1 MGDGTVK
8 KALVLLANGCEEM
21 EAVTTI
27 DILRRGGI
35 DVTVA
40 GVTGNVVTA
49 SRGVKLV
56 PDLSLDEALKHGPW
70 DMVVMPGGM
79 DGTRALTE
87 DQRVQSLLRETH
99 AGGRV
104 VAAICA
110 APMALERAGLLKGR
124 RFTAYPGVLKVDAGG
139 GTYTGTRVEID
150 GNVVTSRG
158 PGTAVDF
165 ALALVELAAGKAMRD
180 KVRQSLVAD

>member
-1 MGDGTVK
+1 MK

-27 DILRRGGI
+27 DILRRGGVE
-35 DVTVA
+35 VTVA
-40 GVTGNVVTA
+40 GVTDGVITA

-56 PDLSLDEALKHGPW
+56 PDVPLNDALRQGPW

-87 DQRVQSLLRETH
+87 DQRVQALLKETH
-99 AGGRV
+99 GSGRIL
-104 VAAICA
+104 AAICA

-139 GTYTGTRVEID
+139 GTYTGKRVEVD

-165 ALALVELAAGKAMRD
+165 ALNLVELAAGKAIRE

>member
-1 MGDGTVK
+1 MK

-21 EAVTTI
+21 EAVTTV
-27 DILRRGGI
+27 DILRRGGVE
-35 DVTVA
+35 VTVA
-40 GVTGNVVTA
+40 GVTDGVITA
-49 SRGVKLV
+49 SRGVRLM
-56 PDLSLDEALKHGPW
+56 PDIPLNEALKQGPW

-87 DQRVQSLLRETH
+87 DRRVQILLKETH
-99 AGGRV
+99 DSGRL

-110 APMALERAGLLKGR
+110 APMALERAGLLKDR

-139 GTYTGTRVEID
+139 GTYTGSRVEID
-150 GNVVTSRG
+150 GQVVTSRG

-165 ALALVELAAGKAMRD
+165 ALTLVELAAGKVVRE

>member
-1 MGDGTVK
+1 MK

-27 DILRRGGI
+27 DILRRGGVE
-35 DVTVA
+35 VTVA
-40 GVTGNVVTA
+40 GLSPGTVNA
-49 SRGVKLV
+49 SRGVRLV
-56 PDLSLDEALKHGPW
+56 PDLPLDEALGKGPW
-70 DMVVMPGGM
+70 DLVALPGGM

-87 DQRVQSLLRETH
+87 DSRVQALLRDTH
-99 AGGRV
+99 KRGAM

-110 APMALERAGLLKGR
+110 APMALERAGLLLGR
-124 RFTAYPGVLKVDAGG
+124 RFTAYPGVLAQDAGG
-139 GTYTGTRVEID
+139 GTYTGARVEVD
-150 GNVVTSRG
+150 GKVVTSRG

-165 ALALVELAAGKAMRD
+165 ALTLVGLLAGPEARD

>member
-1 MGDGTVK
+1 MK

-27 DILRRGGI
+27 DILRRG
-35 DVTVA
+35 DVEVTVA
-40 GVTGNVVTA
+40 GVTDGVITG
-49 SRGVKLV
+49 SRGVKLI
-56 PDLSLDEALKHGPW
+56 PDVSLNEALRQGPW
-70 DMVVMPGGM
+70 DMVIMPGGM

-87 DQRVQSLLRETH
+87 DQRVQALLEETH
-99 AGGRV
+99 EGRRI

-124 RFTAYPGVLKVDAGG
+124 RFTAYPGVMRVDAGG
-139 GTYTGTRVEID
+139 GTYTGNRVEID
-150 GNVVTSRG
+150 GQVVTSRG

-165 ALALVELAAGKAMRD
+165 ALTLVELAAGKAVRE